1 MLTLEKQLGDRRIE
15 TNTPAVIHN
24 RRGAQVHVIKTM
36 QKLLW
41 FELALW
47 RNKQWNMTSLP
58 IHHMKV
64 QIQYN
69 ILNNIK
75 PLLKRIGEP
84 PQIQIGCCKG
94 DTGKQRHSGSSYDLF
109 WLHKTVRRLRH

>member
-1 MLTLEKQLGDRRIE
+1 
-15 TNTPAVIHN
+15 
-24 RRGAQVHVIKTM
+24 
-36 QKLLW
+36 
-41 FELALW
+41 
-47 RNKQWNMTSLP
+47 
-58 IHHMKV
+58 MKV

-109 WLHKTVRRLRH
+109 